1 MADEVEEAA
10 GHGVQHVEFVD
21 STFNI
26 PSGHA
31 IAGCEEIA
39 HRRLQLKLSATGL
52 NPAGVT
58 VDLVTLMRRAGFHSV
73 MCTPES
79 ASETTLATLQKGF
92 DKETIATAARALLL
106 LGNWILIARKLDFK
120 RRTRRLSSEER
131 QGLTIGAAP
140 GLGFSYFA
148 YQTTQ
153 FNLSPLARVAGFLG
167 GSLILAAITLRGHP
181 TTNQLRRFIPFD

>member
-39 HRRLQLKLSATGL
+39 RRRLQLKLSATGL

-58 VDLVTLMRRAGFHSV
+58 VDLVTLTRRAGFHSV

-106 LGNWILIARKLDFK
+106 LGNWILN
-120 RRTRRLSSEER
+120 
-131 QGLTIGAAP
+131 GALVDLVP
-140 GLGFSYFA
+140 RN
-148 YQTTQ
+148 TKD
-153 FNLSPLARVAGFLG
+153 SPSAL
-167 GSLILAAITLRGHP
+167 LRGWGSP
-181 TTNQLRRFIPFD
+181 ILLTKRPNLI